1 MPLGKP
7 GELIRSEAF
16 DEYDLPYTVSSV
28 RILYHSRSATGE
40 DVAASGVV
48 LYPTEAKPPAGG
60 WPVIAWA
67 HAATGVARSCAP
79 SLTRNLG
86 NGPFFSMYVS
96 LGYAVV
102 APDYAGLGT
111 NPRNAFLDSQ
121 SNAAD
126 LINSTVAARSALPQ
140 LSARWI
146 VMGEAEG
153 VLVAVAVAEKQD
165 QVRDPGYLGSIL
177 ISGFAGAK
185 ELYEPPPGDSAP
197 FLSLAYGIQT
207 VYPQFR
213 VADILTNQGLPFYRQ
228 IGQSCSATSAER
240 KLAPEEVM
248 KPGWMNNPFVIQYF
262 ARNSLGQSKAYGPML
277 AISGDAGESVPA
289 SATALAISR
298 LCKLG
303 DQIQG
308 ERYPDQNTGS
318 VIGDSVRDQIA
329 WIEARFAGRAATSNC
344 Q

>member
-1 MPLGKP
+1 
-7 GELIRSEAF
+7 
-16 DEYDLPYTVSSV
+16 
-28 RILYHSRSATGE
+28 
-40 DVAASGVV
+40 
-48 LYPTEAKPPAGG
+48 
-60 WPVIAWA
+60 
-67 HAATGVARSCAP
+67 
-79 SLTRNLG
+79 
-86 NGPFFSMYVS
+86 MYVN

-111 NPRNAFLDSQ
+111 NSRNAFLDSQ

-153 VLVAVAVAEKQD
+153 VLAAISVEEKQN
-165 QVRDPGYLGSIL
+165 QIRDPGYLGSIL

-185 ELYEPPPGDSAP
+185 ELYEPTPDGSALK
-197 FLSLAYGIQT
+197 FLLLVYGIQT

-213 VADILTNQGLPFYRQ
+213 VTDVLTTQGLALSRQ
-228 IGQSCSATSAER
+228 IGQSCSGTLAER
-240 KLAPEEVM
+240 RLPPAEVM
-248 KPGWMNNPFVIQYF
+248 KPWWVKNPFVIQYF
-262 ARNSLGQSKAYGPML
+262 ARNRLGRSKAYGPML
-277 AISGDAGESVPA
+277 AISGDASPAVHA
-289 SATALAISR
+289 SATALAIAR

-303 DQIQG
+303 DQIQW

-344 Q
+344 L